1 MLRSTASR
9 VLFRSNRSHNY
20 FTRFN
25 AIRQQNELIQR
36 TLLGATRSL
45 YNTTSLR
52 NETTTSTTSTTSSS
66 SSIDPLI
73 QQQQKNARE
82 TLTTLLSK
90 NDARGAV
97 RYLQTLYNNGLKS
110 PLNAEEYIS
119 LLQLVRQSNDADL
132 RSVVCR
138 WFYIPRDKSPI
149 HDNVIENVNVWNEL
163 LKLAFKQVKGNH
175 TADLS
180 MLVSKFTKTFKLQEI
195 KNIDTL
201 SILMRAYGILGRPDS
216 IKSCFEIIQSL
227 PHNNEAIESAIIAYA
242 QCGEK
247 SNVEQL
253 LKTIDQ
259 PSETLYSRIAR
270 FFAFRGDTV
279 ETHKYVQRCS
289 KEQADPG
296 LVFLAFKIAIDHEY
310 MNQIHNGY
318 STGTTVKFL
327 WNKKLQELDAAWHSE
342 ITATEKFD
350 VVQLNH
356 MLEYLSKAHIINP
369 KLYPM
374 EKLESF
380 FREKMT
386 SLGVEPNAFTYKTL
400 LRTYSRSQQYADDA
414 TSNTRLDKAL
424 DLFQEIQ
431 QKQINLDIRTAFHA
445 LYAACIPH
453 EGNAYPFDNF
463 LDVQTNK
470 QKKRLHLDK
479 RFFEIEKIMLDSRIR
494 YDQQSLLLALTCL
507 GTSRQYRAMWNRW
520 NLIKQSGLKRDNT
533 LYRHIF
539 ALASMDKKQ
548 SQYALSV
555 VKEELIRELP
565 AKNVGWGTYV
575 AMLNC
580 CITAQDPVV
589 AKQILNTMP
598 KAYGNEKNK
607 DTLQKL
613 NNYNKPNA
621 QGYYQPM
628 LLASTMIKGLESEA
642 DALFNQVQLPYDQTL
657 WRAAMYRAVQQG
669 GEDRSQKLQQLFTQ
683 YTMQRFEQFGK
694 IPIPV
699 RENAPVVPFPSGP
712 YSKFDMHMI
721 NLYLA
726 SLVDSQEVSLALDV
740 FKTLKEQ
747 QPNKKLQ
754 LSNKTV
760 KAFIQLAKREKSD
773 EDFKWL
779 LDKSK

>member
-9 VLFRSNRSHNY
+9 VLFRSNRSHIY
-20 FTRFN
+20 FTPFN
-25 AIRQQNELIQR
+25 AIRHQNELIQR

-45 YNTTSLR
+45 YNTTLLR
-52 NETTTSTTSTTSSS
+52 NETTTPTTPATS
-66 SSIDPLI
+66 I
-73 QQQQKNARE
+73 QQQQRIARDS
-82 TLTTLLSK
+82 LTSLLSK
-90 NDARGAV
+90 EDARGAV
-97 RYLQTLYNNGLKS
+97 RYLQMLHNSECKS

-119 LLQLVRQSNDADL
+119 LLRLVRQSTDADL
-132 RSVVCR
+132 RSIVCR

-163 LKLAFKQVKGNH
+163 LKLAFKQVNGNNA
-175 TADLS
+175 TDLS
-180 MLVSKFTKTFKLQEI
+180 MLVSRFTKTFKLQEI
-195 KNIDTL
+195 NNIETL

-216 IKSCFEIIQSL
+216 INSCFEIIQSL
-227 PHNNEAIESAIIAYA
+227 PHDNEAIESTIISYA

-259 PSETLYSRIAR
+259 PSETLYNRIAR

-279 ETHKYVQRCS
+279 ETLKYVQKCS
-289 KEQADPG
+289 KEQADIG
-296 LVFLAFKIAIDHEY
+296 LVFLAFKKAIDSEY
-310 MNQIHNGY
+310 MKQIHFGY
-318 STGTTVKFL
+318 TTGTHVKFV
-327 WNKKLQELDAAWHSE
+327 WNKRLQELDEAWHSQMA
-342 ITATEKFD
+342 ATENFD
-350 VVQLNH
+350 VVQSNH
-356 MLEYLSKAHIINP
+356 MLEYLYKAHIMNP

-386 SLGVEPNAFTYKTL
+386 SVGVEPNGHTYKTL
-400 LRTYSRSQQYADDA
+400 LRAYSRSQQYADDA

-431 QKQINLDIRTAFHA
+431 EKQINLNIRTAFHG
-445 LYAACIPH
+445 LYTACIPH
-453 EGNAYPFDNF
+453 EGNDYPFDHF
-463 LDVQTNK
+463 MDVQTNRL
-470 QKKRLHLDK
+470 KKRFHLDK

-507 GTSRQYRAMWNRW
+507 GTSGQYRAMWNRW
-520 NLIKQSGLKRDNT
+520 NLLKQSGLKRDNT

-555 VKEELIRELP
+555 VKEELVRELP
-565 AKNVGWGTYV
+565 AKSVGWSTYV

-580 CITAQDPVV
+580 CITAQDSVV
-589 AKQILNTMP
+589 AKQILQTMP

-613 NNYNKPNA
+613 NNYNRPNA
-621 QGYYQPM
+621 HGYYQPM
-628 LLASTMIKGLESEA
+628 LLACTMIKGLESEA
-642 DALFNQVQLPYDQTL
+642 DALFDQVQLPYDQTL
-657 WRAAMYRAVQQG
+657 WRAAMYRAAQQG
-669 GEDRSQKLQQLFTQ
+669 GENRNQKLQQLFTQ
-683 YTMQRFEQFGK
+683 YTMQRFEQYGK

-726 SLVDSQEVSLALDV
+726 SLVDSQEVSLASDV
-740 FKTLKEQ
+740 FKTLKDQ
-747 QPNKKLQ
+747 QPDRKLQ
-754 LSNKTV
+754 LSDKTV
-760 KAFIQLAKREKSD
+760 KAFIQLAEREKSD

-779 LDKSK
+779 L